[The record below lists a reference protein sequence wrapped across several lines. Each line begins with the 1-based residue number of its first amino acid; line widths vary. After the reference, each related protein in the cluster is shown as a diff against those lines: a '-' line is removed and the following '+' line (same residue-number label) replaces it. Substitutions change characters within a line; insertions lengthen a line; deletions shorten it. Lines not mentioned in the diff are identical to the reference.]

1 MKSLKSS
8 AKMLAGKNN
17 SGIFFLIVVLFLGLA
32 LGSYSNLKSNVVD
45 NLSSSSFNSHNNSNG
60 NNNNSNNPLA
70 CTRAAEIM
78 NPQELLPNQTNNNF
92 GGGNIENNNL
102 KNVNLLRAGHHI
114 GVNTVGSSL
123 RNANLQVRSEPQ
135 NPRMKVCPWNQ
146 STIEPDD
153 TRRPL
158 EIGCGSQ

>member
-1 MKSLKSS
+1 
-8 AKMLAGKNN
+8 MLAGKNN

-45 NLSSSSFNSHNNSNG
+45 NLTSSSYHSNNHNSTNRSGTSNNSL
-60 NNNNSNNPLA
+60 S

-78 NPQELLPNQTNNNF
+78 NPQELLPNQSNNDF
-92 GGGNIENNNL
+92 SGNVQNNNNL

-158 EIGCGSQ
+158 EIGCGSH